1 MTREQSVSVPVVDLN
16 KEVAVL
22 RSQPRPFY
30 VPAQPS
36 RYGERMMRIRARR
49 MSFVVVMLI
58 TIAVAPFILLF
69 GGSVF

>member
-1 MTREQSVSVPVVDLN
+1 
-16 KEVAVL
+16 VL

-36 RYGERMMRIRARR
+36 HYGERMMRIRARR
-49 MSFVVVMLI
+49 MGFVVCMLL
-58 TIAVAPFILLF
+58 TIAAAPFALLI